1 MWCCALCHLIKGKLE
16 LCLFPHLEFGELKIM
31 IENEDLKMPFLDSQ
45 ELGFQVGKNSTLL
58 RMIRRFNCT
67 NFFVLSLLAIS

>member
-16 LCLFPHLEFGELKIM
+16 LCLFPHLKFGKSKIM
-31 IENEDLKMPFLDSQ
+31 IENEDLKMSFFDSQ

-58 RMIRRFNCT
+58 SMIRRYNCT
-67 NFFVLSLLAIS
+67 NFFVLALLAIS